1 MVTSDE
7 IDACQLHRWYPLLRR
22 HTIKTV
28 SIPCSSEFVEYLHRD
43 GLVLPCGVAPPEA
56 VHDGYSS
63 EDEFEHDES
72 ACEPSEQDEFPDV
85 VQSITDA
92 MESLGGSIF
101 PKLNWSSPQ
110 DATWIVCNGT
120 LQCTTV
126 AEVLLLLKA
135 SDFIAHDLS
144 HAYDQCSESRHASP
158 DIVLNLRQWSY
169 LQPSMEFRCFIAD
182 GRIIAISQR
191 NCGHFFQHL
200 AEEGTQERVL
210 DSICSFY
217 REHVDSVFELSTF
230 IMDVYLDRLD
240 RVWIVDM
247 NPFSDTSVPLLFT
260 WDELREYAESST
272 AASPLLR
279 VIESTVAVQP
289 RHDLIHRLPTDI
301 VDLSTAEGIA
311 SFAADARQGV
321 FDTYGAV

>member
-1 MVTSDE
+1 MVTRNE
-7 IDACQLHRWYPLLRR
+7 IDACQLHHWYPLLRR
-22 HTIKTV
+22 HSIKTV
-28 SIPCSSEFVEYLHRD
+28 SIPCTREFVEYLHRD
-43 GLVLPCGVAPPEA
+43 GLVLPRGVAPPEA
-56 VHDGYSS
+56 VHNGYSS
-63 EDEFEHDES
+63 EEEFDHDES
-72 ACEPSEQDEFPDV
+72 VCEPTERDEFRDMV
-85 VQSITDA
+85 ESITGA
-92 MESLGGSIF
+92 IELLGGSVF

-144 HAYDQCSESRHASP
+144 HAYDQCSENQHASP
-158 DIVLNLRQWSY
+158 DVVLNLRQWSN

-182 GRIIAISQR
+182 GVMIAISQR

-200 AEEGTQERVL
+200 AEEHTQERIL
-210 DSICSFY
+210 DSICSFF
-217 REHVDSVFELSTF
+217 REHVQSIFELSSF
-230 IMDVYLDRLD
+230 IMDVYLDRSD

-247 NPFSDTSVPLLFT
+247 NPFSDTSLPLLFS
-260 WDELREYAESST
+260 WDELREYALTST
-272 AASPLLR
+272 AISPLLR
-279 VIESTVAVQP
+279 VIESPVAVQP

-321 FDTYGAV
+321 FDTYGAI